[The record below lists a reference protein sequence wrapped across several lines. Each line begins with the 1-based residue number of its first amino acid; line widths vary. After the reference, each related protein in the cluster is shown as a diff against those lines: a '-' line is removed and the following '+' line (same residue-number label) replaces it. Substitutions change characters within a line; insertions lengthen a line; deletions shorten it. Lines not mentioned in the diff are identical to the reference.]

1 MQYVFKNFPADLL
14 RKKKI
19 YKIRKNILRKKKKI
33 LMKQKW
39 REIYLNNS
47 DLVLSMRQTQ
57 VKVGV
62 NTSNLNTFVTN
73 QKRNSGF
80 GLFKI

>member
-1 MQYVFKNFPADLL
+1 
-14 RKKKI
+14 
-19 YKIRKNILRKKKKI
+19 
-33 LMKQKW
+33 MKQKW